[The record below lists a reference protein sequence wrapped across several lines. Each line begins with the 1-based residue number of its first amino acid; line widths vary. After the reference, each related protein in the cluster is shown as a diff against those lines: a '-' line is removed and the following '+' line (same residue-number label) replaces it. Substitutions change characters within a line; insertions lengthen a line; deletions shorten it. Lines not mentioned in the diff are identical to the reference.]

1 MRASAPKGFILL
13 VAAALAL
20 CGSMGARAEGVQTLQ
35 TIEVV
40 GTEANAIG
48 VAESASQGALGA
60 RGLQARPTYRT
71 GELLEAMPGLIVT
84 QHSGEGKANQYFL
97 RGVNLDHGTD
107 LAIFVDGMPVNLRT
121 HAHGQGYADLSFL
134 IPELVERV
142 VYKKGPYYAEE
153 GDFSSA
159 GVARV
164 ALFDRLPGHSASA
177 SLGSFGYRR
186 ALFTGSPGEGGPKLV
201 YGVEVV
207 EADGPWSR
215 PDNLGK
221 FNGVLRYVQGDAA
234 NGFSATAMGY
244 RGRWSATDQIAQR
257 AVDSGRIGRFDTLD
271 PSDGGRAERY
281 SLSGQ
286 WRRTSANG
294 ITQAN
299 VYGIR
304 SRLNLFSNFTYFLND
319 QVNGDQFEQSDRRS
333 LGGAEVSHTWLSKW
347 AGYSLENTIGL
358 DARADRIRAGLFN
371 TVERSRTGTTRDD
384 SVRQDSVGLYL
395 QNRTAWT
402 QWFRTVA
409 GVRGDSFHADVRSDT
424 RANSGRT
431 GDHQVSPK
439 LGLIFGP
446 WSNTEYY
453 LNWGH
458 GFHSNDARGATITVD
473 PVSRAAADRVPLL
486 VRSRGSEV
494 GLRSALLPNLSVTAA
509 LFRLDFD
516 SELVFVGDAGTT
528 EASRAS
534 RRVGGE
540 VTMRYAPRPW
550 LLFDLD
556 YAQTRARFRDDDGS
570 GRFIPGAPERV
581 VSLKVIVDS
590 IGPWSGA
597 LAVRHFGARPL
608 IENNSVR
615 AGSTTLLSGKL
626 AYRINKTLR
635 FELAGFNLLS
645 RKDSQ
650 IEYYYQSR
658 LRGESAA
665 VADRHFHP
673 VEPRSWRLAAIANF

>member
-1 MRASAPKGFILL
+1 MRARAPRGIVLP
-13 VAAALAL
+13 VAAAIGLSCPLAAL
-20 CGSMGARAEGVQTLQ
+20 AEGVQTLQ

-60 RGLQARPTYRT
+60 RGLQARPAYRT
-71 GELLEAMPGLIVT
+71 GEMLEAMPGLIVT

-107 LAIFVDGMPVNLRT
+107 LAIFVDGMPVNMRT

-153 GDFSSA
+153 GDFSST

-164 ALFDRLPGHSASA
+164 GLVDRLQGHSAALSV
-177 SLGSFGYRR
+177 GSFGHRR
-186 ALFTGSPGEGGPKLV
+186 ALFTGSPAEDGPKLV
-201 YGVEVV
+201 YGLEYV
-207 EADGPWSR
+207 EADGPWTR

-221 FNGVLRYVQGDAA
+221 LNGVLRFAQGDAA
-234 NGFSATAMGY
+234 NGTSVTAMGY
-244 RGRWSATDQIAQR
+244 RGRWSATDQIPQR
-257 AVDSGRIGRFDTLD
+257 ALDSGQIGQFDTLD

-319 QVNGDQFEQSDRRS
+319 QVNGDQFEQTDRRS
-333 LGGAEVSHTWLSKW
+333 LLGADLSHTWLGNW
-347 AGYSLENTIGL
+347 AGYSMENTLGL
-358 DARADRIRAGLFN
+358 DTRSDRIRAGLFN
-371 TVERSRTGTTRDD
+371 TVERSRTTTTRDD
-384 SVRQDSVGLYL
+384 RVREESVGLYA
-395 QNRTAWT
+395 QNRTTWT
-402 QWFRTVA
+402 KWFRSVA
-409 GVRGDSFHADVRSDT
+409 GVRGDFFHADVKSDT
-424 RANSGRT
+424 RENTGRAN
-431 GDHQVSPK
+431 DHQVSPK

-446 WSNTEYY
+446 WASTEYY
-453 LNWGH
+453 INWGH
-458 GFHSNDARGATITVD
+458 GFHSNDARGATITID

-486 VRSRGSEV
+486 VRSRGEEV
-494 GLRSALLPNLSVTAA
+494 GLRSALLPNLVVTAA

-550 LLFDLD
+550 LLFDVD
-556 YAQTRARFRDDDGS
+556 YAQTRARFRDDDGT
-570 GRFIPGAPERV
+570 GRFVPGAPERV
-581 VSLKVIVDS
+581 VSVKAIVDA

-597 LAVRHFGARPL
+597 LALRHFGARPL
-608 IENNSVR
+608 IEDNSVR
-615 AGSTTLLSGKL
+615 SKSTTLLSGKL
-626 AYRINKTLR
+626 GYRVNRTLR
-635 FELAGFNLLS
+635 FELAGFNLLN
-645 RKDSQ
+645 RRDSQ
-650 IEYYYQSR
+650 IDYFYESR
-658 LRGESAA
+658 LRGEAAA
-665 VADRHFHP
+665 VSDRHFHP
-673 VEPRSWRLAAIANF
+673 VEPRSWRLAAIASF